1 MNDSIGQAES
11 VVERSKRSERRKEL
25 FDLIQM
31 ILDGK
36 IDSSKTPL
44 AGIFNQMGP
53 RQRYVSPKDRGTFN
67 SGEMEW
73 SEMLAGNPFAL

>member
-11 VVERSKRSERRKEL
+11 VIERQKRSERRQKL
-25 FDLIQM
+25 FHLIQM

-36 IDSSKTPL
+36 VDSSKTPL
-44 AGIFNQMGP
+44 AAIFNQMGP
-53 RQRYVSPKDRGTFN
+53 RQRYVSPKDRGTYN

-73 SEMLAGNPFAL
+73 GEMLAGNPFAL